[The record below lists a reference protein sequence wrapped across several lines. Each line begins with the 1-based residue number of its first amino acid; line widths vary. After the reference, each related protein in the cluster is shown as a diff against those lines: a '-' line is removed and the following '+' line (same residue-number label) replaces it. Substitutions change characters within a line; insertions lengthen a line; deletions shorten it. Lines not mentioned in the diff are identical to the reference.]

1 MDYENKPKGYYD
13 NVRLEMLEFLPKDAK
28 RVLDV
33 GCGNGAFAEI
43 IKERNNAEV
52 WGIEYMEP
60 HGKDAQKKL
69 DKVFIGKCEDF
80 IEDLPDGYFDVVYFN
95 DVLEHL
101 VDPYWVIEIIKR
113 KLSKNGKIISSLP
126 NVRFYKTFMRVL
138 INKDWKYEDYGIMD
152 RTHLRFFTKKSIRRM
167 YEELG
172 FEVISHKGIN
182 KSKSIKPYLFYVFTL
197 FTQLDMRFVQYA
209 TVAKIANEK

>member
-13 NVRLEMLEFLPKDAK
+13 NVRHEMLEFLPIDAK
-28 RVLDV
+28 CVLDI

-43 IKERNNAEV
+43 IKKRNNAEV
-52 WGIEYMEP
+52 WGIEYMQL
-60 HGKDAQKKL
+60 HGNKAQKKL

-101 VDPYWVIEIIKR
+101 VDPYSVISIIKN
-113 KLSKNGKIISSLP
+113 KLSKNGIIISSLP
-126 NVRFYKTFMRVL
+126 NVRFYKTFIKVL
-138 INKDWKYEDYGIMD
+138 INKDWKYEDYGVMD

-172 FEVISHKGIN
+172 FQLITHKGIN
-182 KSKSIKPYLFYVFTL
+182 KSKSLKPYMFYILTL

-209 TVAKIANEK
+209 TVAKIAND